1 MALAFRGSKFETLR
15 APCAVILLWVQ
26 ALPGG
31 DIKQLPLELSNLLG
45 ALPPPRSLTGSQVL
59 S

>member
-1 MALAFRGSKFETLR
+1 MLHGPAAGPSVMMPMLSLGLQA
-15 APCAVILLWVQ
+15 Q

-31 DIKQLPLELSNLLG
+31 DIKQLPLELSNFLG